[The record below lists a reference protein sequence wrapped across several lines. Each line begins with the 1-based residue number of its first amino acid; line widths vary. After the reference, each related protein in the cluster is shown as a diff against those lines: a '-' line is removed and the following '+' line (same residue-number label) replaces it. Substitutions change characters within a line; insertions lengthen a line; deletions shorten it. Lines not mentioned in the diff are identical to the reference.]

1 MSAMNDYHD
10 QAMEAA
16 FLADLARGRDG
27 DEEKATALFARA
39 LDLELKALAELT
51 EPIEPTH
58 SIFHRSAGWLALDCN
73 QPRLAEKLACKALAG
88 DPPAPID
95 EQLRELLD
103 ATHARLRPERT
114 AKAPAAD

>member
-1 MSAMNDYHD
+1 MSALNKYHD

-16 FLADLARGRDG
+16 FFADLARKRDG
-27 DEEKATALFARA
+27 DEAKATALFAQA

-58 SIFHRSAGWLALDCN
+58 SIYHRSAGWLALDCN

-88 DPPAPID
+88 EPPPPID
-95 EQLRELLD
+95 EQLRELLT
-103 ATHARLRPERT
+103 ATHAQLRPQHT
-114 AKAPAAD
+114 ATAPAAD